1 MTPRQPKA
9 VTRRNRKSAAQRQPT
24 TTTTTSLRDALPEAL
39 RDLPGAEAKVTT
51 RRTPHSETEHVRPRA
66 GGKKR
71 HDKDR
76 YELHLIMTTDFT
88 ELDETGV
95 DPLIPAYTVARS
107 IRELQV
113 YLEALVKFARTK
125 GHSWTLIGK
134 ALGMT
139 RQAAWDKYS
148 GED

>member
-9 VTRRNRKSAAQRQPT
+9 VTRRNRRSVAERQPT
-24 TTTTTSLRDALPEAL
+24 TTTTTGREALPEAL
-39 RDLPGAEAKVTT
+39 RDLRGADKFKVTT
-51 RRTPHSETEHVRPRA
+51 RRTPRSETVDVRPRS

-71 HDKDR
+71 EKDR

-88 ELDETGV
+88 ELDEVGE
-95 DPLIPAYTVARS
+95 DPLISAHTVARS
-107 IRELQV
+107 IRELQE
-113 YLEALVKFARTK
+113 YLEALVRFARTK
-125 GHSWTLIGK
+125 GHSWTLIGE

>member
-9 VTRRNRKSAAQRQPT
+9 VTRRNRKSAAERQPT
-24 TTTTTSLRDALPEAL
+24 TRTTTGREALPEAL
-39 RDLPGAEAKVTT
+39 RDLPGAEKFKVTT
-51 RRTPHSETEHVRPRA
+51 RRTPRSETVDIRPRN

-71 HDKDR
+71 DKDR
-76 YELHLIMTTDFT
+76 YELHLIMQADFT
-88 ELDETGV
+88 ELDEIGE
-95 DPLIPAYTVARS
+95 DPLISAHTVARS
-107 IRELQV
+107 IRELQE
-113 YLEALVKFARTK
+113 YLEALVRFARTK
-125 GHSWTLIGK
+125 GHSWTLIGE